1 MKVSAK
7 IFVAVA
13 AAALCV
19 AACSR
24 GPRVIPRSKMEKI
37 YTDMLIADQW
47 LMRNQD
53 AGFKADTTL
62 FYEPIFRKY
71 GYTSEDFNA
80 SNEYYMRDPLRYS
93 RMLKKVALS
102 LDAKARKKRV
112 ESDAAAAAA
121 AATAAAEQETETT
134 EEEQ

>member
-7 IFVAVA
+7 ILIAVA
-13 AAALCV
+13 AVALCA

-24 GPRVIPRSKMEKI
+24 GPKVIPRSKMEKI
-37 YTDMLIADQW
+37 YTDMLLADQW

-71 GYTSEDFNA
+71 GFTSEDFYA

-102 LDAKARKKRV
+102 LDAKARKMRT
-112 ESDAAAAAA
+112 EPPANP
-121 AATAAAEQETETT
+121 EETILETT
-134 EEEQ
+134 EEEGQ

>member
-7 IFVAVA
+7 ILIAVA
-13 AAALCV
+13 AVALCA

-24 GPRVIPRSKMEKI
+24 GPKVIPRSKMEKI
-37 YTDMLIADQW
+37 YTDMLLADQW

-71 GYTSEDFNA
+71 GYTSEDFDA

-121 AATAAAEQETETT
+121 AAAAAEQETETT

>member
-1 MKVSAK
+1 MRVSAK
-7 IFVAVA
+7 ILIAVA

-24 GPRVIPRSKMEKI
+24 GPRIIPRSKMEKI
-37 YTDMLIADQW
+37 YTDMLLADQW
-47 LMRNQD
+47 LMHNQD

-71 GYTSEDFNA
+71 GFTTEDFYA

-102 LDAKARKKRV
+102 LDAKARKMR
-112 ESDAAAAAA
+112 
-121 AATAAAEQETETT
+121 AEPAVAPQEEEMIETT
-134 EEEQ
+134 EEEQQ

>member
-47 LMRNQD
+47 L

-93 RMLKKVALS
+93 RMRKKVALS

-121 AATAAAEQETETT
+121 AAAEQETETT